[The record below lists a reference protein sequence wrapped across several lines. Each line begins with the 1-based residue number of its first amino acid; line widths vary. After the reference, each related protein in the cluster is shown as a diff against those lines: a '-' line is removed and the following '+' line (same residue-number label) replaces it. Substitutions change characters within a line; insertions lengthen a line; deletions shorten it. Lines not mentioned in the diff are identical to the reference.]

1 MCVCCVQSF
10 LFMALVFNIKVL
22 MCVCVLF
29 KVFSWLLCSPLPPFR
44 VGVENGATGVMRSSC
59 CCLFAFNANNVLC
72 VFLCLKPTSSS
83 QIFIVLSILLLCVLR
98 FGWFCGYSSSYMLIL
113 LYVKRDPGIMLCL
126 YVESLSPMC
135 SPRRPPWVEEP
146 CGATGRRRSI
156 YSTSVV
162 RSALSGEKTQQEQG
176 LIYLDSHVRW

>member
-1 MCVCCVQSF
+1 MCISYVCLMCSKFSLHGSCVYQVSAHVCLCFVQSF
-10 LFMALVFNIKVL
+10 LLAPVFT
-22 MCVCVLF
+22 
-29 KVFSWLLCSPLPPFR
+29 LPPFR

-113 LYVKRDPGIMLCL
+113 FYVKRYPGIMFCL

-135 SPRRPPWVEEP
+135 SPRRPP
-146 CGATGRRRSI
+146 
-156 YSTSVV
+156 
-162 RSALSGEKTQQEQG
+162 
-176 LIYLDSHVRW
+176 